1 VALEAG
7 MKGKNSRPRS
17 ITRPAKEFRQALP
30 EPRRPAYPGRGT
42 LEMLS
47 VGGTHG
53 MKPCTPLKGE
63 RKKRYGC
70 RYRKKASKIVIQAKE
85 VALARLIYIMGP
97 SGSGKDSLMAEA
109 RLRLPAEAPV
119 VFAHRYI
126 TRPADAGGENHVALS
141 RDEFELRLSR
151 GLFALSWES
160 HGFAYGIGREI
171 DIWMEA
177 GLSVVV
183 NGSREALSRFA
194 VAYPELLPVL
204 VDVPE
209 EILRQR
215 LGARGRED
223 AGEIKARLARAHM
236 AVTETPALVRFDNSG
251 PLAERGQALA
261 ELILETA
268 LEGRT
273 A

>member
-1 VALEAG
+1 
-7 MKGKNSRPRS
+7 M
-17 ITRPAKEFRQALP
+17 
-30 EPRRPAYPGRGT
+30 
-42 LEMLS
+42 
-47 VGGTHG
+47 
-53 MKPCTPLKGE
+53 
-63 RKKRYGC
+63 
-70 RYRKKASKIVIQAKE
+70 
-85 VALARLIYIMGP
+85 ARLIYIMGP

-141 RDEFELRLSR
+141 RAEFQLRLSR

-177 GLSVVV
+177 GLSVVA
-183 NGSREALSRFA
+183 NGSREALSRA
-194 VAYPELLPVL
+194 VMAYPELLPVL

-223 AGEIKARLARAHM
+223 AGEIKARLARARM

-251 PLAERGQALA
+251 PLAERGPALA

-268 LEGRT
+268 LEGRIF
-273 A
+273 

>member
-1 VALEAG
+1 
-7 MKGKNSRPRS
+7 M
-17 ITRPAKEFRQALP
+17 QAPPGSLP
-30 EPRRPAYPGRGT
+30 
-42 LEMLS
+42 
-47 VGGTHG
+47 
-53 MKPCTPLKGE
+53 GE
-63 RKKRYGC
+63 RNNRHGYPHQKNVPKT
-70 RYRKKASKIVIQAKE
+70 VIQAKE

-97 SGSGKDSLMAEA
+97 SGCGKDSLMAEA
-109 RLRLPAEAPV
+109 RLRLPAEASV

-126 TRPADAGGENHVALS
+126 TRLAAVGGENHVALS
-141 RDEFELRLSR
+141 RAEFQLRLSR

-177 GLSVVV
+177 GLCVVV
-183 NGSREALSRFA
+183 NGSREALSR
-194 VAYPELLPVL
+194 VVMAYPELLPVL

-215 LGARGRED
+215 LGSRGRED
-223 AGEIKARLARAHM
+223 AGEINARLARARI

-261 ELILETA
+261 ELILETT
-268 LEGRT
+268 LEGRIF
-273 A
+273 

>member
-1 VALEAG
+1 
-7 MKGKNSRPRS
+7 M
-17 ITRPAKEFRQALP
+17 
-30 EPRRPAYPGRGT
+30 
-42 LEMLS
+42 
-47 VGGTHG
+47 
-53 MKPCTPLKGE
+53 
-63 RKKRYGC
+63 
-70 RYRKKASKIVIQAKE
+70 
-85 VALARLIYIMGP
+85 ARLIYIMGP

-109 RLRLPAEAPV
+109 RLRLPAEAPI

-141 RDEFELRLSR
+141 REEFGFRLSR
-151 GLFALSWES
+151 GLFALAWES

-177 GLSVVV
+177 GLCVVV
-183 NGSREALSRFA
+183 NGSREALSRA
-194 VAYPELLPVL
+194 VMAYPELLPVL

-223 AGEIKARLARAHM
+223 AGEINARLARARM
-236 AVTETPALVRFDNSG
+236 AVAETPAVVRFDNSG
-251 PLAERGQALA
+251 PLSERGLALA

-268 LEGRT
+268 LEGRVF
-273 A
+273 

>member
-1 VALEAG
+1 
-7 MKGKNSRPRS
+7 MPK
-17 ITRPAKEFRQALP
+17 
-30 EPRRPAYPGRGT
+30 
-42 LEMLS
+42 
-47 VGGTHG
+47 
-53 MKPCTPLKGE
+53 
-63 RKKRYGC
+63 
-70 RYRKKASKIVIQAKE
+70 
-85 VALARLIYIMGP
+85 LIYIMGP
-97 SGSGKDSLMAEA
+97 SGCGKDSLMAEA

-119 VFAHRYI
+119 IFAHRYI

-177 GLSVVV
+177 GLCVVV
-183 NGSREALSRFA
+183 NGSREALSRVA
-194 VAYPELLPVL
+194 MAYPELLPVL

-215 LGARGRED
+215 LGSRGRED
-223 AGEIKARLARAHM
+223 AGEINARLARARM

-268 LEGRT
+268 LEGRIS
-273 A
+273 

>member
-1 VALEAG
+1 
-7 MKGKNSRPRS
+7 
-17 ITRPAKEFRQALP
+17 
-30 EPRRPAYPGRGT
+30 
-42 LEMLS
+42 
-47 VGGTHG
+47 
-53 MKPCTPLKGE
+53 
-63 RKKRYGC
+63 
-70 RYRKKASKIVIQAKE
+70 
-85 VALARLIYIMGP
+85 
-97 SGSGKDSLMAEA
+97 MAEA

-141 RDEFELRLSR
+141 RDEYEFRLSR

-183 NGSREALSRFA
+183 NGSREALSRA
-194 VAYPELLPVL
+194 VMAYPELLPVL

-223 AGEIKARLARAHM
+223 AGEIRARLVRSRM
-236 AVTETPALVRFDNSG
+236 AVTETPVLIRFDNSG
-251 PLAERGQALA
+251 PLAERGLALA

-268 LEGRT
+268 LESRT
-273 A
+273 F

>member
-1 VALEAG
+1 
-7 MKGKNSRPRS
+7 M
-17 ITRPAKEFRQALP
+17 
-30 EPRRPAYPGRGT
+30 
-42 LEMLS
+42 
-47 VGGTHG
+47 
-53 MKPCTPLKGE
+53 
-63 RKKRYGC
+63 
-70 RYRKKASKIVIQAKE
+70 
-85 VALARLIYIMGP
+85 ARLIYIMGP

-183 NGSREALSRFA
+183 NGSREALSRF
-194 VAYPELLPVL
+194 VMAYPELLPVL

-223 AGEIKARLARAHM
+223 AGEIKARLVRARM
-236 AVTETPALVRFDNSG
+236 AVVETPELLRFDNSG
-251 PLAERGQALA
+251 PLADRGRALA

-268 LEGRT
+268 MSSGKP
-273 A
+273 

>member
-1 VALEAG
+1 
-7 MKGKNSRPRS
+7 MP
-17 ITRPAKEFRQALP
+17 
-30 EPRRPAYPGRGT
+30 
-42 LEMLS
+42 
-47 VGGTHG
+47 
-53 MKPCTPLKGE
+53 
-63 RKKRYGC
+63 
-70 RYRKKASKIVIQAKE
+70 
-85 VALARLIYIMGP
+85 RLIYIMGP

-141 RDEFELRLSR
+141 RNEFELRVSR
-151 GLFALSWES
+151 SLFALSWES

-171 DIWMEA
+171 DIWIEA
-177 GLSVVV
+177 RLSVVV
-183 NGSREALSRFA
+183 NGSREALFRA
-194 VAYPELLPVL
+194 VMAYPELLPVL

-223 AGEIKARLARAHM
+223 AGEIKARLARARM

-268 LEGRT
+268 LEGRIF
-273 A
+273 